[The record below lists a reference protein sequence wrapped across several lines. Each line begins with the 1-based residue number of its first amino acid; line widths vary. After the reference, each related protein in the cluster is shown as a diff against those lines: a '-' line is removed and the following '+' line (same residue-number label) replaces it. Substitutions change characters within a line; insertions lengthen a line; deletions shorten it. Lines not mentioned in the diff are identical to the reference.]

1 MKTKLLFL
9 SAVVG
14 LLSITSLHA
23 HANEVNFI
31 STSPAST
38 YSLPSLTDWNS
49 GTLAGD
55 TFEVDRLYK
64 YGDKLIGQNYAG
76 YFDMSQFTLAT
87 GYRQSAS
94 QSQINQLYSNI
105 QQLMPSEQIRKR
117 YYTELTPNRHDQY
130 FVKVKKTI
138 GVYKSP
144 KFNKRPAYVIRKHRT
159 LPVNELIRIGNAYR
173 FQFGEDNNYFITA
186 DKRFVKLIIKY

>member
-1 MKTKLLFL
+1 MKAKLLFL
-9 SAVVG
+9 SAFVG

-23 HANEVNFI
+23 HANSVNFV
-31 STSPAST
+31 STTPANT

-49 GTLAGD
+49 GSLAGD
-55 TFEVDRLYK
+55 TTSVNRLYR

-87 GYRQSAS
+87 GYRQYAN

-105 QQLMPSEQIRKR
+105 QQLMPSEQVRQR

-130 FVKVKKTI
+130 FVQVKKTI

-144 KFNKRPAYVIRKHRT
+144 KFNKRPSYVLRKHRI

-173 FQFGEDNNYFITA
+173 FQFGEDNSHFITA
-186 DKRFVKLIIKY
+186 DKRFVKLIVKH